1 MKKGN
6 ELVKVAV
13 NVISPLA
20 DPRAA
25 APQLQAITWPRTRAS
40 LPQQFTA
47 LPGIYRQGGGGESMK
62 KVFEKKRERAREL
75 YTQGNA
81 AAPAHYVQRVS
92 GWRGEKTRRLVVF
105 NLLSIDRK
113 CNE

>member
-25 APQLQAITWPRTRAS
+25 ALQLQAITWPRTRAACLSS
-40 LPQQFTA
+40 LLPCLAFTD
-47 LPGIYRQGGGGESMK
+47 
-62 KVFEKKRERAREL
+62 
-75 YTQGNA
+75 
-81 AAPAHYVQRVS
+81 
-92 GWRGEKTRRLVVF
+92 RGEKKGKKKKYEKSFFVKKKKEKERENCTHRVTP
-105 NLLSIDRK
+105 
-113 CNE
+113 

>member
-25 APQLQAITWPRTRAS
+25 APLLQAITWPRTRAACLSS
-40 LPQQFTA
+40 LLPRLAFTD
-47 LPGIYRQGGGGESMK
+47 
-62 KVFEKKRERAREL
+62 RERRGKKFSEKGKEREN
-75 YTQGNA
+75 YTHKVI
-81 AAPAHYVQRVS
+81 P
-92 GWRGEKTRRLVVF
+92 
-105 NLLSIDRK
+105 
-113 CNE
+113 